1 MTIELLD
8 LRKVEL
14 FSNLIPEHLKLV
26 QGIVEEL
33 QHPAGHKIFADGDP
47 ADRFYFIVQGKVR
60 ISKMIPGI
68 GEEALAILEKG
79 AYFGEMALIDEAPRS
94 ADAICNSSVTLGS
107 LQKGAFEDLLF
118 MHKDLAYDL
127 LWTFVRTLSGRLR
140 ENNEKMRAFLA
151 MAGGF

>member
-1 MTIELLD
+1 MISLAD

-26 QGIVEEL
+26 QGIVDEVEL
-33 QHPAGHKIFADGDP
+33 PPGHKVFSDGDA

-60 ISKMIPGI
+60 ISKAIPGV

-94 ADAICNSSVTLGS
+94 ADAICNTSVLLGG
-107 LQKGAFEDLLF
+107 LEKRAFEDLLF
-118 MHKDLAYDL
+118 MNKDLAYDL
-127 LWTFVRTLSGRLR
+127 LWTFVRTLSMRLR

-151 MAGGF
+151 MAGHF